1 MKKIRKILMF
11 MLMTILTLSIMSV
24 SAEAA
29 TLKKYTAGK
38 TYKNS
43 DFTGDGKADKFCYK
57 NLGNNQVRIYIN
69 GKNKGTY
76 SLGKAAKATVYRW
89 RVNNSNNYLIIQGA
103 STGGTWYDVYRCT
116 KSKLVYAYSFD
127 GKHNLTNEKLYKIS
141 GTSLYV
147 KTSSGKWGTFSGR
160 NGSKGLTVRFQY
172 KTKSGKISLASRYGT
187 VIGEKT
193 FKAGNSFTTS
203 SGLGKTNTKGV
214 YVKKGATVKLLKAYY
229 GKKGAMWYKVSVNG
243 KTGWFEDSDSKML
256 L

>member
-11 MLMTILTLSIMSV
+11 KLMTILTLSIMSV

-147 KTSSGKWGTFSGR
+147 KTSSG
-160 NGSKGLTVRFQY
+160 
-172 KTKSGKISLASRYGT
+172 
-187 VIGEKT
+187 
-193 FKAGNSFTTS
+193 
-203 SGLGKTNTKGV
+203 LGKTNTKGV